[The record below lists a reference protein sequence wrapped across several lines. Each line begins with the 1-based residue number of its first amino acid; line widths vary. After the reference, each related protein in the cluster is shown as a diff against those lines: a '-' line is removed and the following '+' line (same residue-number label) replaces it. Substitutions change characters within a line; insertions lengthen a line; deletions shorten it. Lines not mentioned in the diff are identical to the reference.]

1 MPPPRA
7 LSTRCHPSSHDA
19 GARRLS
25 PDARVVQELSYSD
38 PAFCLSYLAHSQL
51 FVNNLARNGSVAQ
64 VACFRPGDCGRGVCG
79 GASAA
84 HVELARHSPHG
95 SCVPPIVAS
104 THSHATHETVAV
116 GTVAAARVLGRAH
129 RWHGNERAEL
139 RHGRAC
145 DAHHRTAAGR
155 SGRGRP
161 RPRAESA
168 AAWGLPASGHAA
180 CWPHKP
186 CHPASHH
193 SGASAARRQLQAERH
208 QDVDHQR
215 RCQRH
220 GHG

>member
-1 MPPPRA
+1 MEVWRRSLA
-7 LSTRCHPSSHDA
+7 SGRVIA
-19 GARRLS
+19 G
-25 PDARVVQELSYSD
+25 
-38 PAFCLSYLAHSQL
+38 
-51 FVNNLARNGSVAQ
+51 
-64 VACFRPGDCGRGVCG
+64 GVCGG

-84 HVELARHSPHG
+84 HVGLARHSPYG

-116 GTVAAARVLGRAH
+116 GTVAAACVLGRAH

-168 AAWGLPASGHAA
+168 AAWGLPAWTGHAA
-180 CWPHKP
+180 CWPHAP

-220 GHG
+220 GHGRRVPRVRTQVKEEATGCREAPTQRGGVAGSSRHTRPETAAQA